1 MSFLVRLLEF
11 LPLALVLGTV
21 LAALRNEHLPAIQR
35 AALRNTAR
43 IVAWLVLGCAALQ
56 GLLWIVQD

>member
-1 MSFLVRLLEF
+1 VSLLVRLLEF
-11 LPLALVLGTV
+11 LPLALVLGTA

-43 IVAWLVLGCAALQ
+43 IVSWLVLGCAALQ
-56 GLLWIVQD
+56 ALLWIVQD

>member
-1 MSFLVRLLEF
+1 MSLLHRLIEF
-11 LPLALVLGTV
+11 LPLSLVLGTA
-21 LAALRNEHLPAIQR
+21 LAALRNESLPAIQR

-43 IVAWLVLGCAALQ
+43 IVGWLVLGCVALQ

>member
-1 MSFLVRLLEF
+1 MSLLTRILEF
-11 LPLALVLGTV
+11 LPLSLVLGTA
-21 LAALRNEHLPAIQR
+21 LAALRNESLAAIQR

-43 IVAWLVLGCAALQ
+43 IVAWLVLGCVGLQ

>member
-1 MSFLVRLLEF
+1 MSFTVRLLEF

-21 LAALRNEHLPAIQR
+21 LAALRNEALADIQR
-35 AALRNTAR
+35 AALKNTTR
-43 IVAWLVLGCAALQ
+43 IVASLVLGCVVLQ